1 MWDGVEYGETLQGSM
16 LNAIERYIKQA
27 IVDRNAL
34 VASSAL
40 VSGIHL
46 IKNNPEIVRRWVNE
60 VQEAVNS
67 TNDMVQYHGVS
78 LLYQI
83 RQHDKLAVSKF
94 IVQLQKTNLRS
105 SLATCLLIRYTA
117 ALLRESANGQDTTP
131 LYGFLQKMLRQKN
144 EVRIRNF
151 STVLTA
157 IDSLV

>member
-1 MWDGVEYGETLQGSM
+1 M

-67 TNDMVQYHGVS
+67 QNDMVQYHGVS
-78 LLYQI
+78 LMYQI
-83 RQHDKLAVSKF
+83 RQHDRLAVSKV
-94 IVQLQKTNLRS
+94 IDRCRCLVSPRRTEVSPPGACSPQRYSSLRS
-105 SLATCLLIRYTA
+105 CRRPTCARTWRRACSSATLLAC
-117 ALLRESANGQDTTP
+117 SATT
-131 LYGFLQKMLRQKN
+131 
-144 EVRIRNF
+144 
-151 STVLTA
+151 
-157 IDSLV
+157 